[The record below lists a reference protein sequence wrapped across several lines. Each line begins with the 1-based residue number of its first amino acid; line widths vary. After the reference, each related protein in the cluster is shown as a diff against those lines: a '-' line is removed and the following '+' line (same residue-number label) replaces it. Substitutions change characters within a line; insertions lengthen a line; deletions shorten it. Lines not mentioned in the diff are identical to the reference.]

1 MNWVDISLIV
11 VLVIFAWAGWRRG
24 FIAGIF
30 SLAGFLGGGLL
41 AAFVLPDLIERALDP
56 GWLSALAVISAV
68 VIAAM
73 VGQAIASIL
82 GRSLK
87 RGLQWTPIRFIDATL
102 GLGLNVLVFVLL
114 TWLIAMAV
122 AFVPRSGLTSAV
134 HESRVLVTL
143 DQVVPD
149 EARDTFVDMRDAITG
164 TAMPRVFAGIGE
176 LIGPEV
182 DAPDPATVDDP
193 VLAEARDGVIRIAGR
208 AEQCSA
214 AVTGSGF
221 VVADEYVL
229 TNAHVVA
236 GVGDIT
242 VQHDRGEP
250 PYDATVV
257 AFDPELDA
265 AVLFVPGLDPTPLG
279 FAVAAADSGDD
290 AVVAGF
296 PDGGDFEATAARIRG
311 LVTARG
317 EDIYGHAG
325 VEREVIA
332 FRGVVRPGNS
342 GGPLLTP
349 KGRVLGM
356 VFGAGVSNDD
366 TGFAI
371 TTGELD
377 AILERGLGRTKAVDN
392 GNCRIRD

>member
-1 MNWVDISLIV
+1 MNWVDISLVV
-11 VLVIFAWAGWRRG
+11 VLALFAWAGWRRG
-24 FIAGIF
+24 FIAGVF

-41 AAFVLPDLIERALDP
+41 AAYVLPDVIERFLEP
-56 GWLSALAVISAV
+56 GLLSAIAV
-68 VIAAM
+68 VIAVVVAAM
-73 VGQAIASIL
+73 IGQAIASIL

-87 RGLQWTPIRFIDATL
+87 RGLSWTPVRFVDAVL
-102 GLGLNVLVFVLL
+102 GLGLNVLVYVLL

-122 AFVPRSGLTSAV
+122 GFVPRTGLTSAV

-143 DQVVPD
+143 DQLVPN

-182 DAPDPATVDDP
+182 DAPDPATTDEP
-193 VLAEARDGVIRIAGR
+193 ALAEAREAVVRIAGR
-208 AEQCSA
+208 AEQCA
-214 AVTGSGF
+214 ASVTGSGF
-221 VVADEYVL
+221 VVSSDYVL

-236 GVGDIT
+236 GVDEIT
-242 VQHDRGEP
+242 VQIARGEP

-257 AFDPELDA
+257 AFDPKLDA
-265 AVLFVPGLDPTPLG
+265 AVLHVPGLDPAPLG
-279 FAVAAADSGDD
+279 FALADAESGDD
-290 AVVAGF
+290 AIVAGF
-296 PDGGDFEATAARIRG
+296 PDGGDFEASAARVRG

-317 EDIYGHAG
+317 EDIYGRAG

-332 FRGVVRPGNS
+332 FRGLVRPGNS

-356 VFGAGVSNDD
+356 VFGAGVSNED

-371 TTGELD
+371 TAEELD
-377 AILERGLGRTKAVDN
+377 AILEEGIGRTDPVAN
-392 GNCRIRD
+392 GSCRIRD

>member
-1 MNWVDISLIV
+1 MNWVDISL
-11 VLVIFAWAGWRRG
+11 VIMLALFAWAGWRRG
-24 FIAGIF
+24 FIAGVF

-41 AAFVLPDLIERALDP
+41 AAYVLPDVIGRTLEP
-56 GWLSALAVISAV
+56 GLFSALVIITAV
-68 VIAAM
+68 VVAAM
-73 VGQAIASIL
+73 LGQAIASVL

-87 RGLQWTPIRFIDATL
+87 RGLSWTPVRFVDAVL
-102 GLGLNVLVFVLL
+102 GLGLNVMVFVLL
-114 TWLIAMAV
+114 TWLIAMAI
-122 AFVPRSGLTSAV
+122 AFVPRNGLTSAV

-182 DAPDPATVDDP
+182 GAPDPDVIDDP
-193 VLAEARDGVIRIAGR
+193 ALGQARDAIVRVAGR
-208 AEQCSA
+208 AEQCASS
-214 AVTGSGF
+214 VTGSGF
-221 VVADEYVL
+221 VVAADYVL

-236 GVGDIT
+236 GVTDISIQ
-242 VQHDRGEP
+242 VDRGEP

-257 AFDPELDA
+257 AFDPKLDA
-265 AVLFVPGLDPTPLG
+265 AVLHVPGLDPAPLG
-279 FAVAAADSGDD
+279 FSLADAESGED
-290 AVVAGF
+290 AIVAGF
-296 PDGGDFEATAARIRG
+296 PNGGGFEASAARIRG

-317 EDIYGHAG
+317 EDIYGRAG

-332 FRGVVRPGNS
+332 FRGLVQTGNS
-342 GGPLLTP
+342 GGPLLTT

-356 VFGAGVSNDD
+356 VFGAGVSNED

-371 TTGELD
+371 TAGELEPILD
-377 AILERGLGRTKAVDN
+377 AGIGRRAAVDN
-392 GNCRIRD
+392 GSCRIRD